1 MPPRSVESVA
11 EEGTNATCVLES
23 WVVGDHMYLGRR
35 RYRESDEFVSL
46 LEVEAAGLALLPG
59 LRSNAKVARIVDI
72 ADVRRHSGESGE
84 DEPICGTGL
93 ECSPRW
99 FDPDDAQSTFAGCR
113 DQLIRDGCAAVLLRP
128 FEGHLHYAAGASNGP
143 LDRFRDLYQ
152 GIDAGVP
159 LSHSHA
165 RP

>member
-35 RYRESDEFVSL
+35 RCRELDEFVSL
-46 LEVEAAGLALLPG
+46 LDVEAARLAPFPG
-59 LRSNAKVARIVDI
+59 LRSNAKVTRIVDI
-72 ADVRRHSGESGE
+72 TDVRRHSGESGE

-113 DQLIRDGCAAVLLRP
+113 DQLIRDGSAGVRLRSV
-128 FEGHLHYAAGASNGP
+128 EGHLHFVPQFVAGNPHVDPQNVLNVRTDS
-143 LDRFRDLYQ
+143 R
-152 GIDAGVP
+152 
-159 LSHSHA
+159 
-165 RP
+165 

>member
-11 EEGTNATCVLES
+11 EGTNATCVLES

-59 LRSNAKVARIVDI
+59 LRSNVKVTRIVDI
-72 ADVRRHSGESGE
+72 ADVRRHSGESRE

-113 DQLIRDGCAAVLLRP
+113 DQLIRDGCAA
-128 FEGHLHYAAGASNGP
+128 GASKGP
-143 LDRFRDLYQ
+143 LDCFRDLYQ